1 MLRYTRSEHHVP
13 SPRDATSV
21 AIRIGDRPALNS
33 PSTQSR
39 SRLVIDQLKYKK
51 RDDRHTALYRH
62 E

>member
-1 MLRYTRSEHHVP
+1 MTTGSLGDMDAKAPMLRYTQSKHHVP

-39 SRLVIDQLKYKK
+39 SRLVSDQLN
-51 RDDRHTALYRH
+51 
-62 E
+62 